1 MEFYMIKREARF
13 LDPFN
18 NFKEGIREFEIR
30 EDPLTGRRSRI
41 LYFPIRE
48 MKKPDLDPII
58 AKSKKF
64 CPFCPEMTEKITP
77 KFIPEHFKKDR
88 YRVGEA
94 ICFPN
99 AFPYDENGAVTVMT
113 ERHFVSIGEF
123 THEIL
128 SDSIS
133 CCVEFLRDVTASQP
147 EAVYQSINWNYL
159 PLAGSSIIHPHLQT
173 IASRSPT
180 NYYNDVLHSVEKYQS
195 RDKGNIFVD
204 LIENERKLGERF
216 ISETE
221 SIAWLASFSP
231 MGVFDI
237 IGIFKKYITPS
248 DLTGE
253 TLHDIIDGILH
264 TLSYINSLNMYSFN
278 MSIYF
283 LLHNEKFAPHMRICP
298 RVSIPPNDTS
308 EVNYMKMLHNEPM
321 TIIKPEDVTSNIKK
335 IWQ

>member
-1 MEFYMIKREARF
+1 MKFYKIKKEARF

-18 NFKEGIREFEIR
+18 NFKERICECEIR
-30 EDPLTGRRSRI
+30 EDPLTGRRTRI
-41 LYFPIRE
+41 FHFPVRE
-48 MKKPDLDPII
+48 MQKPDLDPII

-64 CPFCPEMTEKITP
+64 CPFCPEMAEKITP
-77 KFIPEHFKKDR
+77 KFIPELFKKDR
-88 YRVGEA
+88 YRVGKA

-99 AFPYDENGAVTVMT
+99 AFPYDENGAVIVMT
-113 ERHFVSIGEF
+113 DRHFVSIGDF
-123 THEIL
+123 NHEIL
-128 SDSIS
+128 SDAIS
-133 CCVEFLRDVTASQP
+133 CCVEFFNDVSEGQP

-159 PLAGSSIIHPHLQT
+159 PPAGSSIIHPHLQT
-173 IASRSPT
+173 TASTSPT
-180 NYYNDVLHSVEKYQS
+180 NYYNDVLRSVEKYKR

-204 LIENERKLGERF
+204 LIENERKLDERF

-221 SIAWLASFSP
+221 RIAWLASFSP

-237 IGIFKKYITPS
+237 IGIFKKHIKPS
-248 DLTGE
+248 DLSGE
-253 TLHDIIDGILH
+253 TLNEIIDGILH
-264 TLSYINSLNMYSFN
+264 TLNYINSLNMYSFN
-278 MSIYF
+278 MSIFF